1 MNTMNEEKKP
11 VAYSSDEPKG
21 YLLSKDIQMVI
32 CETQGD
38 IFQCANELGY
48 DMNKFV
54 PAYMKSRF
62 CERSMDIA
70 YSPFQMAD
78 PEKCLDFILPEINVP
93 KLPEPQY
100 NPDALWWIGFIY
112 RLLYFELKKS
122 SKEIID
128 KVPFRAMLIYYPG
141 LYTVD
146 EYMAVEI
153 INEDK
158 FLR

>member
-1 MNTMNEEKKP
+1 MT
-11 VAYSSDEPKG
+11 YSSDE
-21 YLLSKDIQMVI
+21 LSKDIQMVI

-48 DMNKFV
+48 DMDKFV
-54 PAYMKSRF
+54 PAYMKSHF
-62 CERSMDIA
+62 CERSMDTA

-78 PEKCLDFILPEINVP
+78 PEECLDFILPEINVP
-93 KLPEPQY
+93 KLPEPLY
-100 NPDALWWIGFIY
+100 IPDALWWIGFIY

-122 SKEIID
+122 SNEIID
-128 KVPFRAMLIYYPG
+128 KVPFKAMLIYYPG
-141 LYTVD
+141 LSTVD

-153 INEDK
+153 ISEDK

>member
-1 MNTMNEEKKP
+1 MSTMNEEKTI
-11 VAYSSDEPKG
+11 VYSSYELK
-21 YLLSKDIQMVI
+21 KDIQMVI

-38 IFQCANELGY
+38 IFWCANELGY
-48 DMNKFV
+48 DMDKFV

-62 CERSMDIA
+62 CERSMDTA

-78 PEKCLDFILPEINVP
+78 PEECLDFILPEINVP
-93 KLPEPQY
+93 KLPEPKY
-100 NPDALWWIGFIY
+100 IPDALWWIGFIY

-128 KVPFRAMLIYYPG
+128 KVPFKAMLIYYPG
-141 LYTVD
+141 LSTVD